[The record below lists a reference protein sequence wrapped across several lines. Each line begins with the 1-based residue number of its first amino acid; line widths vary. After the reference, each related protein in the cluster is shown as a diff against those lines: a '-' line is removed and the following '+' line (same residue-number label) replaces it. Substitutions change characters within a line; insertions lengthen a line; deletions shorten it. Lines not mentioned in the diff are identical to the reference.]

1 MIGCSLSFWVFVF
14 VTLNSSNNMLIESTS
29 LLRSKRWLIY
39 PRQAPTRLLFIAG
52 IGVPADLEYES
63 LTVGYTLKGQFFLP
77 YNVTTYRENPFYPE
91 YKSEYNATYHGNHGH
106 YGWESRSSKLRW
118 NLYSCIAQR
127 LDSYGYSG
135 TECILKAICE
145 ASSLSFQRL
154 HGVFEQIVH
163 ILLSPSSSVD
173 QATPQSVQ
181 YIEAE
186 KIGSSSGDCGFYN
199 CKISVLDWISSVLKV
214 ES

>member
-1 MIGCSLSFWVFVF
+1 MAGCSLCFWVFVF
-14 VTLNSSNNMLIESTS
+14 VTLNNSYMLIDSTK
-29 LLRSKRWLIY
+29 LLRSKRFLIY
-39 PRQAPTRLLFIAG
+39 PQQAPTRLVFI
-52 IGVPADLEYES
+52 IGVGIPADLEYES
-63 LTVGYTLKGQFFLP
+63 LTVGYALKAQFLLP
-77 YNVTTYRENPFYPE
+77 INATNYRENTFYPE
-91 YKSEYNATYHGNHGH
+91 YKSQYNATYHVNLDR

-135 TECILKAICE
+135 TECVLKAICE

-154 HGVFEQIVH
+154 HGVFEQIMH

-173 QATPQSVQ
+173 QATSQSVQ

-186 KIGSSSGDCGFYN
+186 KIGRLSGDCGFYN
-199 CKISVLDWISSVLKV
+199 CKISILDWISSVLKV